1 MPNER
6 NRHKKTGAQ
15 TGKSGS
21 AGYGKP
27 RSLTDLL
34 ARPSSPLTTL
44 QRRAK
49 AAGDW
54 LVFVQAA
61 LPPSLAPHVTSA
73 VERSHILTIYV
84 ASAAW
89 AARLQFTAED
99 LLARARAEDPDLA
112 GVRVKVMPP
121 ARGQSAP

>member
-21 AGYGKP
+21 ARYGKP
-27 RSLTDLL
+27 RPLTDLL

-44 QRRAK
+44 QRRAQ

-54 LVFVQAA
+54 LRFVQAA
-61 LPPSLAPHVTSA
+61 VAADLAPHVTSA
-73 VERSHILTIYV
+73 VERGHILTIYV

-89 AARLQFTAED
+89 AARLQFTADD
-99 LLARARAEDPDLA
+99 LLAQARGEDPSLHA
-112 GVRVKVMPP
+112 VRVKVRPP
-121 ARGQSAP
+121 ARGKPAP